1 VCALYKVEVKE
12 SIGMREISLR
22 SRKVY
27 SGGEEIVTM
36 LLSDIWDNLEK
47 VSTTWAE
54 SKVIEK
60 KG

>member
-1 VCALYKVEVKE
+1 MALFEKE
-12 SIGMREISLR
+12 ISEAIGMREISLK

-27 SGGEEIVTM
+27 SGGEEIVTR
-36 LLSDIWDNLEK
+36 LLSDIWDGIEK

-54 SKVIEK
+54 NKIIEK

>member
-1 VCALYKVEVKE
+1 MALYKKEIAE

-22 SRKVY
+22 SRKIY
-27 SGGEEIVTM
+27 SGGEEIVTR
-36 LLSDIWDNLEK
+36 LLSDIWDGVDK

-54 SKVIEK
+54 SKTIEK